1 MVSTMKP
8 LAKNMTIAIAGV
20 GLIALLASPL
30 VAAGNHGAEDTDSV
44 QLAHMTQGYD
54 TGWGGHMGMMGHG
67 TMGSGMMGYG
77 MMGYGT
83 MGHAAVGNW
92 NCPFAAGDAVD
103 RDLSADDVRAHLEQS
118 LKWHGNTRLKVGD
131 VTETDDDIII
141 ADIVTLDDSLVQ
153 RMEIDRHTG
162 SMRSI
167 Q

>member
-1 MVSTMKP
+1 MKP
-8 LAKNMTIAIAGV
+8 LARKITIAAAGV
-20 GLIALLASPL
+20 SLIALLASPL
-30 VAAGNHGAEDTDSV
+30 VAGGNHGAEGSGPV

-54 TGWGGHMGMMGHG
+54 TGWGGHMGMMGYG
-67 TMGSGMMGYG
+67 T
-77 MMGYGT
+77 MGYGT
-83 MGHAAVGNW
+83 MGHAAVGDW

-103 RDLSADDVRAHLEQS
+103 RNLSADDVRAHLEQS

>member
-1 MVSTMKP
+1 MNP
-8 LAKNMTIAIAGV
+8 LARKITIAAAGV
-20 GLIALLASPL
+20 SLIALLASPL
-30 VAAGNHGAEDTDSV
+30 VAGGDHSAEGSGPV
-44 QLAHMTQGYD
+44 QLAHMSQGYD

-67 TMGSGMMGYG
+67 TMGSGTMGSG

-118 LKWHGNTRLKVGD
+118 LKRHGNTRLKVGD

-162 SMRSI
+162 SMRSN